1 MVSKDSQ
8 KDDSN
13 RLIDLLVDCPSLEF
27 LTLENCLPVTLSESS
42 GEQTIHLPRLSR
54 LSLAGSSSRV
64 TNLLKMLKLSSSTT
78 LRLNCMSENTATHN
92 DYHILPFISAHFND
106 PTPVKFRCF
115 RIYLRDVDRLIE
127 MVASTSLPISPI
139 PDTAV
144 IQADSDTEL
153 SLSFHHA
160 AELDN
165 RADILRRACTV
176 LSLSNVEFLSVDSLT
191 PNQFIN
197 WNEIFRHCTE
207 VTTVQVYGCGTMG
220 LLQGLTQPKLANT
233 TFRGKGAKRK
243 HGDNDRGAGAQG
255 PDDDDN
261 DGPAP
266 VYMPMFPKLTSLS
279 LDSLDFTD
287 ALPGSGDLSDL
298 ILSAVQWRKANKTP
312 LTILCI
318 DNCTIM
324 EEQANTLEK
333 VVPDFWWDHDEGI
346 SDDEEGDGEDYDD
359 YFDEFGDWDDDIG
372 PPVVG

>member
-1 MVSKDSQ
+1 
-8 KDDSN
+8 
-13 RLIDLLVDCPSLEF
+13 
-27 LTLENCLPVTLSESS
+27 
-42 GEQTIHLPRLSR
+42 
-54 LSLAGSSSRV
+54 
-64 TNLLKMLKLSSSTT
+64 
-78 LRLNCMSENTATHN
+78 MSENTATHN

-220 LLQGLTQPKLANT
+220 LLQALTQPKLANT

-266 VYMPMFPKLTSLS
+266 VHVPIFPKLTSLS
-279 LDSLDFTD
+279 LESLNFTD
-287 ALPGSGDLSDL
+287 RVFVGDGWGDLSDL
-298 ILSAVQWRKANKTP
+298 ALSAVQWRKANKTP
-312 LTILCI
+312 LTTLCI
-318 DNCTIM
+318 DNCVIS
-324 EEQANTLEK
+324 EEQAKALEN
-333 VVPDFWWDHDEGI
+333 VVPDFRWDHDEGP
-346 SDDEEGDGEDYDD
+346 SDDEEDDVEDYYDD
-359 YFDEFGDWDDDIG
+359 DDDEFGDWGDDIG
-372 PPVVG
+372 PPAVGWGGLHVGLAQAEWDPEW